1 MLALALKPEGMGTF
15 AFAETA
21 GRVGMG
27 VEEDTEVE
35 EQDEGWGVAL
45 VGLVEGEE
53 DCWRWGEESEFL
65 RTDHHLGKKNLRKCS
80 KLVF

>member
-1 MLALALKPEGMGTF
+1 MGTF

-45 VGLVEGEE
+45 VGLVDGEE
-53 DCWRWGEESEFL
+53 DCWRRGEESELFKL
-65 RTDHHLGKKNLRKCS
+65 TTLAKKNLRKCS